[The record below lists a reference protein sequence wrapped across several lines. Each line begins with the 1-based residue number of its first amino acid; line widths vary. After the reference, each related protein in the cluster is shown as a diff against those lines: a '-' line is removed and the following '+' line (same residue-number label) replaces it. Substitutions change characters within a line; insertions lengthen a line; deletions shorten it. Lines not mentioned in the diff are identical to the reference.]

1 MCVRDPCRASR
12 ASARCFRPW
21 PFSLFSRSAIMLSKT
36 SVLTQ
41 RLSSS
46 VLQRRCGKW
55 SFDATHGSVS
65 YACCWYRGCLHFPVS
80 PTPHLR
86 FSPSRTVFPR
96 LLHWQRLVWLPC
108 WTAASPPTRTATFFE
123 NRRTMSSGLSNCS
136 RYDIVGV
143 QRTLSVSYSP
153 PGSPIYAL
161 WLIPNC
167 CSITLM
173 RLRRASTKW
182 A

>member
-1 MCVRDPCRASR
+1 MVCVRDPCRASR

-123 NRRTMSSGLSNCS
+123 NRRTMSSGV
-136 RYDIVGV
+136 VGK
-143 QRTLSVSYSP
+143 
-153 PGSPIYAL
+153 A
-161 WLIPNC
+161 W
-167 CSITLM
+167 
-173 RLRRASTKW
+173 RLGCKLAAKRAGVCPLEYCDSGLRKP
-182 A
+182 AAFLP